1 MEQLLI
7 DLPRAVLE
15 ISALLGLAVLAG
27 LLTRRFDVPLT
38 AILAVV
44 GLMVSETIG
53 DSLAITELLNG
64 EGFEQLL
71 VNLFL
76 PILIFEAAFGLSTRE
91 FMRNLAP
98 IAALATVALVISA
111 TVVGLA
117 INLGLGVPLVAALLF
132 GVIISATDPV
142 AVVAVFKELGVS
154 NRVLTLVEGE
164 SLLNDGVAI
173 VGSAILLGG
182 ALGTADLSVG
192 GALGDFAVVV
202 VGGMAV
208 GAVIGTGA
216 VLLLPLVQRLPA
228 AALTI
233 AVAYGSFVAAESA
246 LGLSGVMATV
256 AAGVVMGGMVAS
268 RASRP
273 VRDILGELWEALSFV
288 ANALLFLLVGLAL
301 DFELI
306 AANWGAI
313 MLAVVA
319 VLAARPLAVV
329 PTVVVLERL
338 AHIPKVGLRN
348 SAVVVWGGLRGGV
361 ALALAL
367 ALPAELAQRELF
379 IALTGGVVLATLLI
393 NATTMPRL
401 VRALGLDRPSR
412 ADVFLDGVSRI
423 ATVRKVRAHLAE
435 LGVADE
441 SVAANLDRAEA
452 DALSALAEADLG
464 SEETI
469 QVMTLR
475 GLHIQREAYLN
486 MSDAGLF
493 PPIAARTL
501 LHEIE
506 DEIEELTEGELRVD
520 APRRAAL
527 PWYGRLHR
535 RLLHL
540 LPGRLGEDLTEVNYI
555 EVSARKLA
563 AHQAA
568 EELGHFMD
576 LPDIDPADIEGART
590 TFLAWERRAMATL
603 DALDDGP
610 DGGRETVLRRQAQA
624 LGRISAVAVLHRLT
638 DSGVISEAVA
648 GRAEKTISAQVDHG
662 A

>member
-15 ISALLGLAVLAG
+15 ISALLGIAVLAG
-27 LLTRRFDVPLT
+27 LLTRRFDIPLT
-38 AILAVV
+38 ALLAVV
-44 GLMVSETIG
+44 GLVVNETIG
-53 DSLAITELLNG
+53 ESLTITELLNG
-64 EGFEQLL
+64 EGFERLL

-111 TVVGLA
+111 VVVGLA
-117 INLGLGVPLVAALLF
+117 VHTGLGVPIVAAMLF
-132 GVIISATDPV
+132 GVIVSATDPV
-142 AVVAVFKELGVS
+142 AVVAVFKELGVP

-182 ALGTADLSVG
+182 ALGTASLSVG
-192 GALGDFAVVV
+192 GAALDFALVV

-208 GAVIGTGA
+208 GALIGTA
-216 VLLLPLVQRLPA
+216 AALLLPLVQRLPA

-233 AVAYGSFVAAESA
+233 AVAYGGFVAAESVF
-246 LGLSGVMATV
+246 GFSGVMATV
-256 AAGVVMGGMVAS
+256 AAGVVMGGMVSS

-273 VRDILGELWEALSFV
+273 VRDILHELWDALAFV

-301 DFELI
+301 DFGLI
-306 AANWGAI
+306 AANWAAI
-313 MLAVVA
+313 LLAVAA
-319 VLAARPLAVV
+319 VLLARPLAVL
-329 PTVVVLERL
+329 PTVAVLERV
-338 AHIPKVGLRN
+338 ARIPRFGYRN

-367 ALPAELAQRELF
+367 ALPAELPQRDLF
-379 IALTGGVVLATLLI
+379 IALTGGVVLATLLV

-412 ADVFLDGVSRI
+412 ADVFLDGVARL
-423 ATVRKVRAHLAE
+423 ATVRKVRRSLAD
-435 LGVADE
+435 LGVSDE
-441 SVAANLDRAEA
+441 EVSSNLDGAEG
-452 DALSALAEADLG
+452 DALATLAEADLG
-464 SEETI
+464 SAET
-469 QVMTLR
+469 VRVLTLR
-475 GLHIQREAYLN
+475 GLHIEREAYLD
-486 MSDAGLF
+486 MSDAGLL
-493 PPIAARTL
+493 PPISARTL

-506 DEIEELTEGELRVD
+506 DEIDELAEGELRVD

-535 RLLHL
+535 RLLDL
-540 LPGRLGEDLTEVNYI
+540 LPGTLGEDLTEVSYI

-568 EELGHFMD
+568 DELTHFMD
-576 LPDIDPADIEGART
+576 LPDIDHSDIEKARA
-590 TFLAWERRAMATL
+590 TFLAWEQRAADTL
-603 DALDDGP
+603 HTLDDGGA
-610 DGGRETVLRRQAQA
+610 DRAAVMRRQAQA

-638 DSGVISEAVA
+638 DGGVISETVA
-648 GRAEKTISAQVDHG
+648 GRAERTLSAQVDRG
-662 A
+662 N